1 MSREATYGDTGNT
14 LGVFV
19 FLAIAGGLAVIVSSL
34 VISFIYFFVAGQ

>member
-1 MSREATYGDTGNT
+1 MSKGTIYNTDNT

-19 FLAIAGGLAVIVSSL
+19 FLAIVGGLAIIIASV